1 MELYFSSALRVV
13 NLMKNRSQY
22 DFSEAKSI
30 YFKIEKTN
38 KIMYYE
44 TVHVKFSIIFKNVF
58 ENSDHF
64 IQRSPRRQHGGNLRP

>member
-13 NLMKNRSQY
+13 NLMKNRGQY

-30 YFKIEKTN
+30 YFKIEETN

-44 TVHVKFSIIFKNVF
+44 MVT
-58 ENSDHF
+58 
-64 IQRSPRRQHGGNLRP
+64 